1 MGRKI
6 KHKHNKRRNTAFI
19 FEALVRE
26 LTKTVINKDD
36 SLKNK
41 IIKVVKEHFKS
52 DTELNKELE
61 LYKALRNTYD
71 LNHDSAEKL
80 ISEARKEYDS
90 LNQEKIFN
98 EQSSLINRINKTLT
112 SDIFSNFVPDYKNL
126 ATIYQIFNDKVPVKE
141 KVLLESNLVKRMTSK
156 FKPYTQDPASKH
168 VDSLTLKSFA
178 KRFNTEYA
186 SKMFKE
192 QKDLLNKYVMSFLD
206 NGVELKIHLNEEIGR
221 LKNIVQSSLQLDEIK
236 QDKEMLEK
244 TTGVYS
250 LLEGFKNIK
259 VDGSMLIKVLKI
271 QQLAKEIQE

>member
-26 LTKTVINKDD
+26 ITKTVINKDD

-41 IIKVVKEHFKS
+41 IVNVVKEHFKN
-52 DTELNKELE
+52 DTMLYKELE

-71 LNHDSAEKL
+71 LNHESAEKL
-80 ISEARKEYDS
+80 ITEAKKEYDK

-98 EQSSLINRINKTLT
+98 EQSSLISRINKALT

-126 ATIYQIFNDKVPVKE
+126 ATIYQIFNDKIPVKE

-156 FKPYTQDPASKH
+156 FKPYEQDPSVKH

-178 KRFNTEYA
+178 KRFNTEYGA
-186 SKMFKE
+186 KMIKE
-192 QKDLLNKYVMSFLD
+192 QKDLLSKYVMSFLD
-206 NGVELKIHLNEEIGR
+206 NGVELKIYLNEEIGR
-221 LKNIVQSSLQLDEIK
+221 LKTLIKSSLQLDEIK
-236 QDKEMLEK
+236 EDKQMLEK
-244 TTGVYS
+244 SNNVYT
-250 LLEGFKNIK
+250 LLEGFKNFNI
-259 VDGSMLIKVLKI
+259 DASMLLRVLKI
-271 QQLAKEIQE
+271 QKLAQEIEG

>member
-1 MGRKI
+1 MGTKI

-26 LTKTVINKDD
+26 LTKTVITKDN

-41 IIKVVKEHFKS
+41 IVKVIKEHFKS

-80 ISEARKEYDS
+80 VTEAKKEHDKLS
-90 LNQEKIFN
+90 QETIFN
-98 EQSSLINRINKTLT
+98 EQSNLISRINKTLT

-126 ATIYQIFNDKVPVKE
+126 ATIYQIFNDKIPIKE
-141 KVLLESNLVKRMTSK
+141 KVLLKSNLVKRMTSK
-156 FKPYTQDPASKH
+156 FKPYEQDPSAKH
-168 VDSLTLKSFA
+168 VDLLTLKSFT
-178 KRFNTEYA
+178 KRFNTEYS

-192 QKDLLNKYVMSFLD
+192 QKDLLNKYIMSFLD
-206 NGVELKIHLNEEIGR
+206 NGVELKLYLNEEVGR
-221 LKNIVQSSLQLDEIK
+221 LKKLVKSSLQIDEIK
-236 QDKEMLEK
+236 QDEDMLEK
-244 TTGVYS
+244 ANGVYT
-250 LLEGFKNIK
+250 LLEGFKNVK

-271 QQLAKEIQE
+271 QQLAQEIQE

>member
-41 IIKVVKEHFKS
+41 IVKVIKEHFKN

-71 LNHDSAEKL
+71 LKHESAEKL
-80 ISEARKEYDS
+80 VAEAKKEYNR
-90 LNQEKIFN
+90 LNQDKIFN
-98 EQSSLINRINKTLT
+98 EQSSLIKRINKTLT

-141 KVLLESNLVKRMTSK
+141 KVLLESNLVKRLTSN
-156 FKPYTQDPASKH
+156 FKPYEQDQSAKH
-168 VDSLTLKSFA
+168 VDALTLKSFT
-178 KRFNTEYA
+178 KRFNTEYG
-186 SKMFKE
+186 SKMLEE
-192 QKDLLNKYVMSFLD
+192 QKRLLNKYIMSFLD
-206 NGVELKIHLNEEIGR
+206 NGVELKVHMNEEIGR
-221 LKNIVQSSLQLDEIK
+221 LKTMIKESLQLDEIK
-236 QDKEMLEK
+236 QDKDMLEK
-244 TTGVYS
+244 TNSVYT
-250 LLEGFKNIK
+250 LLENFKNANI
-259 VDGSMLIKVLKI
+259 DGTMLIKVLKI
-271 QQLAKEIQE
+271 QQLVKEIKE

>member
-26 LTKTVINKDD
+26 LTKTVINKDG

-41 IIKVVKEHFKS
+41 IVNVVKEHFKN
-52 DTELNKELE
+52 DTMLYKELE

-80 ISEARKEYDS
+80 IVEAKKEYDK

-98 EQSSLINRINKTLT
+98 EQSSLISRINKTLT

-126 ATIYQIFNDKVPVKE
+126 ATIYQIFNDKIPVKE

-156 FKPYTQDPASKH
+156 FKPYEQDAGAKH
-168 VDSLTLKSFA
+168 VDSLTLKSFT
-178 KRFNTEYA
+178 KRFNTEYG
-186 SKMFKE
+186 SKVLKE
-192 QKDLLNKYVMSFLD
+192 QKNLLNKYVMSFLD
-206 NGVELKIHLNEEIGR
+206 NGVELKLYLNEEIGR
-221 LKNIVQSSLQLDEIK
+221 LKKLVKSSLQLDEIK
-236 QDKEMLEK
+236 HDSDMLEK
-244 TTGVYS
+244 TNGVYK
-250 LLEGFKNIK
+250 LLEGFKNIN

-271 QQLAKEIQE
+271 QNLAKEIQE

>member
-1 MGRKI
+1 MGTKI

-26 LTKTVINKDD
+26 LTKTVITKDN

-41 IIKVVKEHFKS
+41 IVKVIKEHFKS

-80 ISEARKEYDS
+80 VTEAKKEHDKLS
-90 LNQEKIFN
+90 QETIFN
-98 EQSSLINRINKTLT
+98 EQSNLISRINKTLT

-126 ATIYQIFNDKVPVKE
+126 ATIYQIFNDKIPIKE

-156 FKPYTQDPASKH
+156 FKPYEQDPSAKH
-168 VDSLTLKSFA
+168 VDLLTLKSFT
-178 KRFNTEYA
+178 KRFNTEYS

-192 QKDLLNKYVMSFLD
+192 QKDLLNKYIMSFLD
-206 NGVELKIHLNEEIGR
+206 NGVELKLYLNEEIGR
-221 LKNIVQSSLQLDEIK
+221 LKKLVKSSLQIDEIK
-236 QDKEMLEK
+236 QDEDMLEK
-244 TTGVYS
+244 ANGVYT
-250 LLEGFKNIK
+250 LLEGFKNVK

-271 QQLAKEIQE
+271 QQLAQEIQE

>member
-1 MGRKI
+1 MGTKI

-26 LTKTVINKDD
+26 LTKTVITKDN

-41 IIKVVKEHFKS
+41 IVKVIKEHFKS

-80 ISEARKEYDS
+80 VTEAKKEHDKLS
-90 LNQEKIFN
+90 QETIFN
-98 EQSSLINRINKTLT
+98 EQSNLISRINKTLT

-126 ATIYQIFNDKVPVKE
+126 ATIYQIFNDKIPIKE

-156 FKPYTQDPASKH
+156 FKPYEQDPSAKH
-168 VDSLTLKSFA
+168 VDLLTLKSFT
-178 KRFNTEYA
+178 KRFNTEYS

-192 QKDLLNKYVMSFLD
+192 QKDLLNKYIMSFLD
-206 NGVELKIHLNEEIGR
+206 NGVELKLYLNEEVGR
-221 LKNIVQSSLQLDEIK
+221 LKKLVKSSLQIDEIK
-236 QDKEMLEK
+236 QDEDMLEK
-244 TTGVYS
+244 ANGVYT
-250 LLEGFKNIK
+250 LLEGFKNVK

-271 QQLAKEIQE
+271 QQLAQEIQE